1 MDTIGAPEVATALGV
16 SLPRAHRL
24 MDDAGIPPAHG
35 RGRPR
40 LVPREFLV
48 SATRVIGATPLL
60 PSGLTRQ
67 DLLVLVATLNSV
79 TGLRSA
85 RQAARIAGLSPTG
98 AKTSLERL
106 RRLGL
111 VGVEHRSTIVRGKAT
126 VGDFWAP
133 KDVAHWSG
141 EVRRAVK
148 ATTLPRVEPR
158 VAASIPQSLW
168 HHFWNSD
175 PRALTLPRD
184 ADYVAARLIDAESL
198 PATRFALQ
206 ELPAESVDRATS
218 RRGVPG
224 RTRNLA
230 RVVSL

>member
-1 MDTIGAPEVATALGV
+1 M
-16 SLPRAHRL
+16 
-24 MDDAGIPPAHG
+24 
-35 RGRPR
+35 
-40 LVPREFLV
+40 
-48 SATRVIGATPLL
+48 
-60 PSGLTRQ
+60 
-67 DLLVLVATLNSV
+67 
-79 TGLRSA
+79 
-85 RQAARIAGLSPTG
+85 
-98 AKTSLERL
+98 
-106 RRLGL
+106 
-111 VGVEHRSTIVRGKAT
+111 GVEHRSTIVRGKAT

-218 RRGVPG
+218 LRGVPG